1 MSKWGDS
8 AKIVQACERQ
18 RAQLWDGFERVRPG
32 LVEIARYLYPGALA
46 GLVRD
51 VKDFW
56 SLSPEED
63 DDDSARLTGVPFDAF
78 RIAYSGF
85 FVNLTN
91 PNHPWFRLG
100 SPKFGKTDPAQ
111 DDYYQGVYDKLTDA
125 TDWLMKWAGV
135 YRPLRTLYKH
145 LVAFGFGC
153 IATDEDDERY
163 VFARCLRVG
172 TYALGVDRKGR
183 VDRVVE
189 HFAYTAGQ
197 MIEEFGAENVSET
210 VVRAA
215 RNGEIAP
222 RFEVWRLIEPHVR
235 LPRCPSPF
243 TLSHDRFKYR
253 SVHWTADAKDRE
265 HGLLAVRGY
274 RIKPIVAPRLE
285 FEAGDVYGR
294 GCGKNVVGRC
304 RGLQALRE
312 SSLEI
317 ADQMAHP
324 AMMAPASMADDG
336 LRLGAYDVNYYS
348 DGLPP
353 NAVYRAV
360 STPPSGERVDMAMAS
375 IEQEIRKDLF
385 NSEFET
391 ISAMQDG
398 AAQSGRSGDHMTAT
412 EVQVRVNEKMEQL
425 SGIATT
431 LNDELLDPL
440 VTMMSGYVRLSCL
453 GGTRLP
459 PILDLPPEI
468 LRGDAPYDI
477 KYESAIHAAA
487 SAQSINATATAM
499 RYAFDIGQM
508 TNSPD
513 VMDNFDPD
521 EATRDIARKLGTPE
535 RYMRD
540 VDYRDGL
547 RARRAEEA
555 ARQQRIQEQ
564 SVQAKAAKD
573 FLSAPVAPETI
584 GGALAGEGE
593 GGVA

>member
-1 MSKWGDS
+1 MSRWGDS
-8 AKIVQACERQ
+8 ERIVQVCERQ
-18 RAQLWDGFERVRPG
+18 RTQLWDEFERVRPG

-51 VKDFW
+51 VKDFK
-56 SLSPEED
+56 SYSPEED
-63 DDDSARLTGVPFDAF
+63 EDDSARLTGVPFDAF

-91 PNHPWFRLG
+91 PNHQWFRLG
-100 SPKFGKTDPAQ
+100 SPKFGKVDPSQ

-125 TDWLMKWAGV
+125 TDWLMKWANV

-189 HFAYTAGQ
+189 HFAYTADQ

-210 VVRAA
+210 IIRAA
-215 RNGEIAP
+215 RQGDRST

-235 LPRCPSPF
+235 IPRCPSPY
-243 TLSHDRFKYR
+243 TLSYERFRYR
-253 SVHWTADAKDRE
+253 SIHWTTDAKDRE

-285 FEAGDVYGR
+285 FENGDVYGR

-304 RGLQALRE
+304 RGLQTMRE
-312 SSLEI
+312 SALEI
-317 ADQMAHP
+317 SDQMAHP

-336 LRLGAYDVNYYS
+336 LRLGAYDVNYYP

-353 NAVYRAV
+353 NAVYRAI
-360 STPPSGERVDMAMAS
+360 STPPGGERLDMDRATL
-375 IEQEIRKDLF
+375 EQEIRKDLF

-391 ISAMQDG
+391 INAMQDG
-398 AAQSGRSGDHMTAT
+398 AARTGRSGDHMTAT

-440 VTMMSGYVRLSCL
+440 VTMMSGYVRLSCEE
-453 GGTRLP
+453 GGRLP
-459 PILDLPPEI
+459 PILDLPAEI
-468 LRGDAPYDI
+468 RRGRAPYDI

-487 SAQSINATATAM
+487 SAQAINATATAM
-499 RYAFDIGQM
+499 KYAYDIGQM
-508 TNSPD
+508 CGSPD
-513 VMDNFDPD
+513 VMDNFDAD
-521 EATRDIARKLGTPE
+521 EATRDIARKLATPE
-535 RYMRD
+535 KYMRN
-540 VDYRDGL
+540 VESRDAL
-547 RARRAEEA
+547 RVQRAEEA
-555 ARQQRIQEQ
+555 ARQQRLQEQ
-564 SVQAKAAKD
+564 AIQARAAKD
-573 FLSAPVAPETI
+573 FMSSPVSPDTI
-584 GGALAGEGE
+584 GGALAGTGE
-593 GGVA
+593 

>member
-1 MSKWGDS
+1 MSKWGDCER
-8 AKIVQACERQ
+8 IVQWCERQ

-32 LVEIARYLYPGALA
+32 LVEVARYLYPGALP
-46 GLVRD
+46 GLLRD
-51 VKDFW
+51 ARELA

-63 DDDSARLTGVPFDAF
+63 EDDSLRLTGAPFDAF

-91 PNHPWFRLG
+91 PNRPWFRLG
-100 SPKFGKTDPAQ
+100 CPKFGKTDPSQ
-111 DDYYQGVYDKLTDA
+111 DDWYQECYDRLTDA

-189 HFAYTAGQ
+189 RFAYTGGQ
-197 MIEEFGAENVSET
+197 MVEEFGAENVSEAA
-210 VVRAA
+210 VRAA
-215 RNGEIAP
+215 RDGDRAT
-222 RFEVWRLIEPHVR
+222 RFEVWRLVEPHTR
-235 LPRCPSPF
+235 PPRGQSPF
-243 TLSHDRFKYR
+243 TLSFERFRYR
-253 SVHWTADAKDRE
+253 SVHWTADAGEAGR
-265 HGLLAVRGY
+265 GLLAVRGY

-285 FEAGDVYGR
+285 FEFGDVYGR
-294 GCGKNVVGRC
+294 GCGRNVVGRC
-304 RGLQALRE
+304 RGLQTLRE

-336 LRLGAYDVNYYS
+336 LRLGAYDVNYYP

-353 NAVYRAV
+353 NSVHRAV
-360 STPPSGERVDMAMAS
+360 STPPSAERVDMAAAA

-391 ISAMQDG
+391 INAMQDG
-398 AAQSGRSGDHMTAT
+398 AARSGDRMTAT

-440 VTMMSGYVRLSCL
+440 VTMMSGYVRLSCA

-487 SAQSINATATAM
+487 AAQSINAAATALK
-499 RYAFDIGQM
+499 YAFDVGQM

-521 EATRDIARKLGTPE
+521 EAARDVARKLGTPE

-540 VDYRDGL
+540 VEERDAL

-555 ARQQRIQEQ
+555 ARERQAQEEA
-564 SVQAKAAKD
+564 VRAKAAKD
-573 FLSAPVAPETI
+573 FLSAPVSPETI